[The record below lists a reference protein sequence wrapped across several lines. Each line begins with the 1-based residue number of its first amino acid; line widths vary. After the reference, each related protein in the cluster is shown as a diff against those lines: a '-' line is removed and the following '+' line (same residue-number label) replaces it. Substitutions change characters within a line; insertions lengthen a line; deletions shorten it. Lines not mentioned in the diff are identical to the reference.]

1 MSIRVTSSTDKGQ
14 TVLRI
19 DGRLMS
25 EDVAEV
31 ASQCETAQT
40 AYTVDLSDLQSADSE
55 GVRLLLE
62 LVRRGAQIRGASPY
76 IELLLKREN

>member
-1 MSIRVTSSTDKGQ
+1 MSIRVTRSTDKGQ

-40 AYTVDLSDLQSADSE
+40 PYTVDLSDLQSADSE

-62 LVRRGAQIRGASPY
+62 LVRRGARIRGASPY